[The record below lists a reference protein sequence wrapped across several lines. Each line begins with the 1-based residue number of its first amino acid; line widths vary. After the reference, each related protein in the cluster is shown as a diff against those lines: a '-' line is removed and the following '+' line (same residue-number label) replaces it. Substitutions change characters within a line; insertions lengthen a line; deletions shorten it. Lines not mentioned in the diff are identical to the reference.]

1 MIEAIAY
8 DFYGCQVKQ
17 TKPPILE
24 VGILDTCEGFIEIQ
38 IPGIK
43 SDCTI
48 DAYVYKVNAPTYTE
62 PRYIR
67 TGSDLYESSVL
78 FYEKEILP
86 SGNLQ
91 IFYRFDAYSIAEV
104 SNNDYFAITF
114 HINRLQSSSEV
125 KVLTDV
131 IIHIKNQF
139 KDA

>member
-1 MIEAIAY
+1 MIEAISY

-17 TKPPILE
+17 GRPPVLE

-38 IPGIK
+38 TPGIQA
-43 SDCTI
+43 DCTI
-48 DAYVYKVNAPTYTE
+48 EAQVYKVTPPTYTE
-62 PRYIR
+62 PRYIKE
-67 TGSDLYESSVL
+67 GSDLYEASVL

-86 SGNLQ
+86 SGSLQ
-91 IFYRFDAYSIAEV
+91 IFYRFDAYSITEV
-104 SNNDYFAITF
+104 SNDDYFAISF
-114 HINRLQSSSEV
+114 YINRMQNSSAV

>member
-1 MIEAIAY
+1 MIGAVTY
-8 DFYGCQVKQ
+8 DFYGCQVRQ
-17 TKPPILE
+17 GKPPVLE
-24 VGILDTCEGFIEIQ
+24 VSILDTCEGFIEIQ

-43 SDCTI
+43 ADCTI
-48 DAYVYKVNAPTYTE
+48 DAYVYKVNPPTYTE

-104 SNNDYFAITF
+104 SNDEYFSISF
-114 HINRLQSSSEV
+114 HINRLKNSSEV